1 MKLTVAGCALKSS
14 AEVCFSPAVNL
25 KKKVKGIERFSHNFY
40 IIADVPV
47 DEIQIC
53 AVSELAVRIK
63 ERLSMYTDRTNQ
75 LHLEWHPF
83 EENCLPHNVD
93 NLLIFPDWTSFK
105 FRHLDL
111 RRLSWVDKAKG
122 LARL

>member
-25 KKKVKGIERFSHNFY
+25 RKRMKGIERFSHNFY
-40 IIADVPV
+40 IIANVPV

-75 LHLEWHPF
+75 LHLEFSIRGEW
-83 EENCLPHNVD
+83 
-93 NLLIFPDWTSFK
+93 
-105 FRHLDL
+105 
-111 RRLSWVDKAKG
+111 
-122 LARL
+122 LAA